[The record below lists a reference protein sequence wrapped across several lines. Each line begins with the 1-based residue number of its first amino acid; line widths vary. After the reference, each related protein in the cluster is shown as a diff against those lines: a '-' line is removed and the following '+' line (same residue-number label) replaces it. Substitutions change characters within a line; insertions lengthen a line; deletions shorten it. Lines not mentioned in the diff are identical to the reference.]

1 MMIIYGAAS
10 KASRLPIPTG
20 TAKLDEPERRTNTGY
35 VKEKELY
42 VQFPRDATR
51 GVIHFTV
58 P

>member
-1 MMIIYGAAS
+1 M
-10 KASRLPIPTG
+10 
-20 TAKLDEPERRTNTGY
+20 AKLDEPERTNIGY

-51 GVIHFTV
+51 GAIHFTV